1 MRYLLQPKKKT
12 PIISDHGVDL
22 VLGGHDHIYYAGT
35 GVTAWENFNV
45 NEPILGAECDNG
57 DVLVVKSGTDFRDLS
72 EINLTLSSTP
82 EGSLR
87 SRVISRIMGI
97 WFVHYTIL
105 NLTDLVSGK
114 RHVVEPGSKSSEPM
128 AKLLKTLL
136 SSVSLALKA
145 PLCQSTVM
153 IDVRSSYIRTTE
165 VGI

>member
-1 MRYLLQPKKKT
+1 M
-12 PIISDHGVDL
+12 
-22 VLGGHDHIYYAGT
+22 
-35 GVTAWENFNV
+35 
-45 NEPILGAECDNG
+45 
-57 DVLVVKSGTDFRDLS
+57 KSGTDFRDLS